1 MTNANDGVALAK
13 PRPMPPELDASDNR
27 QPTPLA
33 ERCIYELFQQRVAAA
48 PNSTAVVFE
57 EQQLTYS
64 ELNRRANQLARY
76 LRRHGVG
83 PEVLV
88 GICIQRSLEMI
99 VGMLGI
105 VKAGGAYVPLDPAYP
120 QHRLQFMLEDS
131 GATLLLTQRTLRES
145 LPAEKAHAI
154 CLDED
159 WEKISLESADNIES
173 QAAAE
178 NLAYVI
184 YTSGST

>member
-1 MTNANDGVALAK
+1 MTNANDGVALANA
-13 PRPMPPELDASDNR
+13 RPIPLELDALDASGNS

-33 ERCIYELFQQRVAAA
+33 ERCIHDLFQQRVAAA

-99 VGMLGI
+99 VGLLGI

-120 QHRLQFMLEDS
+120 Q
-131 GATLLLTQRTLRES
+131 
-145 LPAEKAHAI
+145 
-154 CLDED
+154 
-159 WEKISLESADNIES
+159 
-173 QAAAE
+173 
-178 NLAYVI
+178 
-184 YTSGST
+184 